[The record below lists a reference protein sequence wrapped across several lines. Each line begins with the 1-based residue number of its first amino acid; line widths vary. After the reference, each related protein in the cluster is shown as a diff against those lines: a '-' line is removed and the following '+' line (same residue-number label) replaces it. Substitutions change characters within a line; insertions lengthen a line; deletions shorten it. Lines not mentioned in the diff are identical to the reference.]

1 VSFAG
6 STGATIG
13 NPARRSGNSAVHVTV
28 APGGTAHAW
37 LNVAD
42 AMNYPAP
49 KCHVVTAH
57 RLRVFPPNQ
66 MAAIYVTLSGG
77 EPACSSTAETI
88 MTVYP
93 VRAGTGVQGQL
104 P

>member
-1 VSFAG
+1 MGPSG
-6 STGATIG
+6 
-13 NPARRSGNSAVHVTV
+13 PAESRRVIN
-28 APGGTAHAW
+28 
-37 LNVAD
+37 
-42 AMNYPAP
+42 
-49 KCHVVTAH
+49 

-66 MAAIYVTLSGG
+66 TAAIYVTLSGG

-88 MTVYP
+88 MVVYP